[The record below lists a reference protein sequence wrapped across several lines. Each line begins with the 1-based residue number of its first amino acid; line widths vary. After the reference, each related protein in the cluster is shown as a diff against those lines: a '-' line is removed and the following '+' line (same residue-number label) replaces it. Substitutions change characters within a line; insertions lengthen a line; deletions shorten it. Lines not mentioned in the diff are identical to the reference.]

1 MNLSLKTIE
10 LRVIEDSMNLEIL
23 KSSMLSASFFSLEN
37 YVLLELHL
45 NITNLPALLDSWDY
59 SSFVNEE

>member
-1 MNLSLKTIE
+1 MNVSLKTIE

-23 KSSMLSASFFSLEN
+23 KSSMLSASFFSSEK

-59 SSFVNEE
+59 GSFVNEE

>member
-1 MNLSLKTIE
+1 MNVSLKTIE

-23 KSSMLSASFFSLEN
+23 KSSMLSASFFSSEK

-45 NITNLPALLDSWDY
+45 NKTNLPALLDSWDY

>member
-1 MNLSLKTIE
+1 MNISLKTIE

-23 KSSMLSASFFSLEN
+23 KGSVLSGSFFSLEK

-45 NITNLPALLDSWDY
+45 SITILPALLDSWDC
-59 SSFVNEE
+59 VVL

>member
-1 MNLSLKTIE
+1 MNVSLKTIE

-23 KSSMLSASFFSLEN
+23 KSSMLSASFFSSEN
-37 YVLLELHL
+37 YVLLELDL

>member
-1 MNLSLKTIE
+1 MNVSLETIE

-23 KSSMLSASFFSLEN
+23 KSSSLSASFFSLEN

-45 NITNLPALLDSWDY
+45 NITTLPALLDSWDC
-59 SSFVNEE
+59 VVL

>member
-1 MNLSLKTIE
+1 MNVSLNTIE
-10 LRVIEDSMNLEIL
+10 LRVIEDSMKLEIL
-23 KSSMLSASFFSLEN
+23 KSSMMSASFFSSEN

>member
-1 MNLSLKTIE
+1 MNVSLKTIE

-45 NITNLPALLDSWDY
+45 NITNLPALLDS
-59 SSFVNEE
+59 

>member
-1 MNLSLKTIE
+1 MNVSLKTIE

-23 KSSMLSASFFSLEN
+23 KSSMLSASFFSSEN
-37 YVLLELHL
+37 YVLLELHA

>member
-1 MNLSLKTIE
+1 MNVSLKTIE

-23 KSSMLSASFFSLEN
+23 KCSVLSASFFSSEN

-45 NITNLPALLDSWDY
+45 NITTVPALLDSWDC
-59 SSFVNEE
+59 VVL

>member
-1 MNLSLKTIE
+1 MNVSLKTIE

-23 KSSMLSASFFSLEN
+23 KSSMLSASFFSSEN
-37 YVLLELHL
+37 YVLLELQL